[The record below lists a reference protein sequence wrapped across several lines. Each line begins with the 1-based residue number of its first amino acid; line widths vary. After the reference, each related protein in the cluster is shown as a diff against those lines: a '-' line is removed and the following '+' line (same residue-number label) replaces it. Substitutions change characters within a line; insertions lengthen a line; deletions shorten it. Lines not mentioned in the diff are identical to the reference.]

1 MSSSPGPSATGD
13 SSDLSAT
20 TSSASPG
27 TVTSPSAPITSTAA
41 EDPITY
47 PPMTTQWSTPLS
59 CTWTYDIDH
68 EYDPITAGP
77 IAYLDLEPVSDAS
90 TLTCYPDGM
99 FFEGRTGT
107 FSPATCPNGWTT
119 VSVLQ
124 NTNEV
129 ASLATTTAVCCSAEY
144 SLDGS
149 YCKRE
154 VPTALAVPIIYNTTA
169 DTYSIA
175 TAETSTLVS
184 ATLAVYPINALFREE
199 DKEILGL
206 TYEEQI
212 RTETLDNR
220 GLSLGARI
228 GIGIG
233 ATIGGLLLVGLAL
246 WLLCGKRG
254 KRECKR
260 RCKSGEDAGTVVGA
274 GARGA
279 GGDLPPPAY
288 EFSQRNGAAD
298 DDGLEVGPDG
308 EIQVLKAQKAAIQ
321 RRIEELEQVDT
332 NDHARVV

>member
-1 MSSSPGPSATGD
+1 MLDQDCPGGTHATGAN
-13 SSDLSAT
+13 S
-20 TSSASPG
+20 
-27 TVTSPSAPITSTAA
+27 
-41 EDPITY
+41 
-47 PPMTTQWSTPLS
+47 
-59 CTWTYDIDH
+59 
-68 EYDPITAGP
+68 
-77 IAYLDLEPVSDAS
+77 
-90 TLTCYPDGM
+90 
-99 FFEGRTGT
+99 GRR
-107 FSPATCPNGWTT
+107 
-119 VSVLQ
+119 
-124 NTNEV
+124 
-129 ASLATTTAVCCSAEY
+129 EY

-212 RTETLDNR
+212 RTETLDDR

-254 KRECKR
+254 KRDCMR
-260 RCKSGEDAGTVVGA
+260 RGKGGEDAGTVVGA

-279 GGDLPPPAY
+279 CGDLPPPAY

-298 DDGLEVGPDG
+298 DDGLGVGPDG